1 LRAYSGSRRRLIW
14 LGLTPDPERLL
25 PGQVAA
31 LRQASSGE
39 PSEQTSEQPSMQT
52 SGQPSMEAAEQAERR
67 RVERLVMHGT
77 QRRWIAYLGEV
88 TDLVHRV
95 ATGAAPGDR
104 RIALE
109 VADVVRHHHRMLI
122 GLPGPGYA
130 QVAGQRADLDLA
142 IELLEGR

>member
-31 LRQASSGE
+31 LRQTSSGE
-39 PSEQTSEQPSMQT
+39 TSEQTSMA
-52 SGQPSMEAAEQAERR
+52 AAEQAERR

-130 QVAGQRADLDLA
+130 QAAGQRADLDLA